1 VTRPSPPDNSVI
13 ELRHE
18 RVTDLIGSRELV
30 ERLPL
35 VVYVDD
41 VNDHATGLYV
51 SPQLEPLLGYAPE
64 EWLADPRFFEKTL
77 HPDDRERVLAN
88 VAEVNATRGVFRDE
102 YRLVAKDGRTVWVH
116 DESIVVTDDAGRP
129 LYAHGYLLDV
139 TARREMENALRASEE
154 RFHGAFDASAIGMAL
169 TAPDGRFLEVNAA
182 LSAITGYGRHE
193 LLEMRF
199 DDLTHPDD
207 LEDDR
212 RSLQELR
219 TGVTPVH
226 VREKRALHRS
236 GATIWV
242 NVIVTL
248 VRDANGRP
256 LHFVTQV
263 QDVTEQRRA
272 DDLAE
277 QLRQAQKMEAV
288 GRLAGGI
295 AHDFNNLLTA
305 ISGYADFA
313 RERAEDEILRADIQE
328 IRRAA
333 GRATALTRQLLA
345 FSRRQTLAPQLVN
358 VTALVGDVATM
369 LGRLIGEHVPL
380 EIVLD
385 EDVHQVMAD
394 PGQLEQ
400 VLLNLVLN
408 ARDAMPEGGTIT
420 IVSGMREV
428 GAEDAAV
435 HGVEA
440 GPYVALAVNDTGEGI
455 DPSVQSQIFDPF
467 FTTKEQGKGTGLGL
481 ATVYGAVSQSG
492 GFVTVES
499 AVGVGSSFTVH
510 LPSAGEGASPTEV
523 FSGVPGG
530 TETILL
536 VEDEQVV
543 RKLAR
548 TMLEGLGYTVVDSD
562 GPQRALQ
569 LVQDGLE
576 FDLLVTDVVM
586 PGMDGSALVERLT
599 GGSESLA
606 VLYMSGYPPAQLRG
620 PSGAEP
626 VTLAKPFSVA
636 TLAQKVRAALDGAGE
651 RPHRGRVD
659 RPRRGRI
666 ATDPD

>member
-1 VTRPSPPDNSVI
+1 
-13 ELRHE
+13 
-18 RVTDLIGSRELV
+18 
-30 ERLPL
+30 
-35 VVYVDD
+35 
-41 VNDHATGLYV
+41 
-51 SPQLEPLLGYAPE
+51 
-64 EWLADPRFFEKTL
+64 
-77 HPDDRERVLAN
+77 
-88 VAEVNATRGVFRDE
+88 
-102 YRLVAKDGRTVWVH
+102 
-116 DESIVVTDDAGRP
+116 
-129 LYAHGYLLDV
+129 
-139 TARREMENALRASEE
+139 
-154 RFHGAFDASAIGMAL
+154 
-169 TAPDGRFLEVNAA
+169 VNAA